1 MSSQLVSISQEGNLY
16 RVNFLKEIDEDNPAF
31 LFANSSSRKNER
43 FFIVEGGRI
52 KERIISRRLNFAC
65 EQCG

>member
-1 MSSQLVSISQEGNLY
+1 MSSQLVSVSQEGNLY
-16 RVNFLKEIDEDNPAF
+16 RINFRKEISEDNPAF
-31 LFANSSSRKNER
+31 LYANSSSHKDER

-52 KERIISRRLNFAC
+52 KERIISRRLNFTC